1 MTTLPRT
8 TGAPLVTARAEHV
21 VARAGVLANPYFRTL
36 ADGTMSLAD
45 FRASQEQL
53 GFAVT
58 YFARPMAA
66 LVSRV
71 EHPADRV
78 GILGNIVEEHGG
90 FRPQEFHHETFRRFL
105 AGIGSEP
112 ARLDELTMIPAVHA
126 YNSVLSAVCTLEDPQ
141 VGIACMGAI
150 EYAFASVSALT
161 GNAAVN
167 RGWAARADLTHYG
180 LHADIDEQHAEDFLL
195 LLEPHY
201 ASPAARRRIDQGLG
215 LGAYALNRL
224 YSDLVDLGGPQA
236 ESMS

>member
-8 TGAPLVTARAEHV
+8 TGAPLVTARAEHA
-21 VARAGVLANPYFRTL
+21 VARAGVLTNPYFRTL

-58 YFARPMAA
+58 CFARPMAA
-66 LVSRV
+66 LSSRI
-71 EHPADRV
+71 EHPAHRV
-78 GILGNIVEEHGG
+78 GILGDVVEEHGG

-161 GNAAVN
+161 GNPAVD
-167 RGWAARADLTHYG
+167 RGWVARADLTHYG
-180 LHADIDEQHAEDFLL
+180 LHADLDEQHAEDFFL

-215 LGAYALNRL
+215 LGAYVLNRL
-224 YSDLVDLGGPQA
+224 YSDLSDLGGPRA
-236 ESMS
+236 ESAS